1 LKSAICRIAIRFALA
16 LLAAACLVSAPAPS
30 HAQATAASAPLVVGV
45 LDVQIII
52 RDSKAAKSVRAA
64 LDRQAAAYQA
74 ELAQQENALRTADQ
88 QLMQQRAALPADE
101 FTRRSN
107 DLSQR
112 AEALRQTAE
121 KRRQDLQKMESG
133 AMIQIEQSLSQVT
146 IDIARAHGLTLVLNR
161 SAVIWSTPAYDI
173 TQQALKMLDAQLPS
187 VKLSAAQ

>member
-1 LKSAICRIAIRFALA
+1 MPRIATRFALA
-16 LLAAACLVSAPAPS
+16 LLAAASVMGAPAPS
-30 HAQATAASAPLVVGV
+30 FAQATAASVPVVVGV

-52 RDSKAAKSVRAA
+52 RDSRAAKSVRAA

-74 ELAQQENALRTADQ
+74 ELAQQENALRSADQ

-101 FTRRSN
+101 FTKRSN

-133 AMIQIEQSLSQVT
+133 AMVQIEQSLSQVT
-146 IDIARAHGLTLVLNR
+146 IDIAKAHGLTLVLNH
-161 SAVIWSTPAYDI
+161 SAVIWSSPAYDI
-173 TQQALKMLDAQLPS
+173 TQEALRKLDAQLPS

>member
-1 LKSAICRIAIRFALA
+1 MPLVATRLALA
-16 LLAAACLVSAPAPS
+16 LFAAASVMGAPAPS
-30 HAQATAASAPLVVGV
+30 FAQATGMNVPVAVGV

-88 QLMQQRAALPADE
+88 QLMQQRAALSADE
-101 FTRRSN
+101 FTKRSN

-112 AEALRQTAE
+112 AEALRQSAE

-133 AMIQIEQSLSQVT
+133 AMIEIEQSLSQVT
-146 IDIARAHGLTLVLNR
+146 IDIAKAHGLTIVLNH
-161 SAVIWSTPAYDI
+161 SAVIWSSPAYDI
-173 TQQALKMLDAQLPS
+173 TQEALRKLDAQLPL
-187 VKLSAAQ
+187 VRLSATQ